1 MLTKDHAEEIAKKLK
16 ARMHAGSK
24 HDLAILEYEG
34 KVIAQF
40 GIRRG
45 SRKDQ
50 GHDFI
55 PGRIHLNRRDT
66 LSLAQCS
73 ISYEDWIERMKDK
86 GVISVESCGFTA
98 CLQPCTFFL
107 TPPRSPD

>member
-1 MLTKDHAEEIAKKLK
+1 MLTKDHAEKIAAKLK
-16 ARMHAGSK
+16 ARMHPGAK
-24 HDLAILEYEG
+24 HEIAVFEYEG
-34 KVIAQF
+34 RIIAQF

-66 LSLAQCS
+66 LALAECS
-73 ISYEDWIERMKDK
+73 FSYDDWIRRMKDK
-86 GVISVESCGFTA
+86 GVISGAS
-98 CLQPCTFFL
+98 
-107 TPPRSPD
+107 

>member
-1 MLTKDHAEEIAKKLK
+1 MLTRDHAEKIAAKLK
-16 ARMHAGSK
+16 ARRHPGSK
-24 HDLAILEYEG
+24 HEIAVLEYEG

-55 PGRIHLNRRDT
+55 PGRIHLNRHDT
-66 LSLAQCS
+66 LSLAQCTF
-73 ISYEDWIERMKDK
+73 SYEDWIQRMKDK
-86 GVISVESCGFTA
+86 GVISVTS
-98 CLQPCTFFL
+98 
-107 TPPRSPD
+107 

>member
-1 MLTKDHAEEIAKKLK
+1 MLTRDHADKIATKLQARKHSGAKHEIAV
-16 ARMHAGSK
+16 
-24 HDLAILEYEG
+24 LEYEG

-55 PGRIHLNRRDT
+55 PGRIHLNMRDT
-66 LSLAQCS
+66 LSLAECTF
-73 ISYEDWIERMKDK
+73 SYEDWIQRMKEK
-86 GVISVESCGFTA
+86 GVISA
-98 CLQPCTFFL
+98 
-107 TPPRSPD
+107 

>member
-1 MLTKDHAEEIAKKLK
+1 MLTKDHAERIAAKLK
-16 ARMHAGSK
+16 ARRHPGAK
-24 HDLAILEYEG
+24 HEIAVFEYEG
-34 KVIAQF
+34 RIIAQF

-66 LSLAQCS
+66 LALAECTL
-73 ISYEDWIERMKDK
+73 SYDDWIQRMKDK
-86 GVISVESCGFTA
+86 GVISGAS
-98 CLQPCTFFL
+98 
-107 TPPRSPD
+107 

>member
-1 MLTKDHAEEIAKKLK
+1 MLTKDHAETIARKLK

-24 HDLAILEYEG
+24 HEIAVIEYEG
-34 KVIAQF
+34 KVVAQF

-66 LSLAQCS
+66 LSFAECS
-73 ISYEDWIERMKDK
+73 LTYDDWIQRMKDK
-86 GVISVESCGFTA
+86 GVISVASNNPATD
-98 CLQPCTFFL
+98 Q
-107 TPPRSPD
+107 

>member
-1 MLTKDHAEEIAKKLK
+1 MLTKDHAEKIASKLN
-16 ARMHAGSK
+16 ARIHHGAK
-24 HDLAILEYEG
+24 HDIAVFEYEG
-34 KVIAQF
+34 KIIAQF

-66 LSLAQCS
+66 LALVECAF
-73 ISYEDWIERMKDK
+73 SYENWIQRMKDK
-86 GVISVESCGFTA
+86 GVISGAS
-98 CLQPCTFFL
+98 
-107 TPPRSPD
+107 